1 MSVQTT
7 QNPTHLVR
15 KTRIGRFTRGQRHG
29 IASTIIAIILLL
41 IMLFPVY
48 WMINASFF
56 TSSQILSTNPPL
68 VPFGGTLAGYEKA
81 ISTQGGHLVSS
92 LIVAAGTVALT
103 LLIAVPAGYALSRFT
118 IRGGTVVL
126 FALMV
131 VQMIPNIVLANALF
145 SIFSSMGL
153 LDTYIALILAD
164 STLAIPFAIIL
175 LRAFML
181 GIPNEVIESAQVDGA
196 GYVRTLLKIVVPMSR
211 NSIITSAL
219 FAFLFA
225 WGDFLFG
232 VTLTTGQKFVPI
244 TVGIYNFVGTQVS
257 DWNAILATSVL
268 TSIPA
273 VILLFA
279 AQRYITAG
287 VTGGAVKE

>member
-1 MSVQTT
+1 MSIHAVHK
-7 QNPTHLVR
+7 PYV
-15 KTRIGRFTRGQRHG
+15 GRMTKGKRRS
-29 IASTIIAIILLL
+29 IVSTIIAIVLLL

-68 VPFGGTLAGYEKA
+68 TPFGGTLAGYEKA
-81 ISTQGGHLVSS
+81 LSTQGGHLVSS
-92 LIVAAGTVALT
+92 LIIAFGTVILT
-103 LLIAVPAGYALSRFT
+103 LLIAVPAGYALSRFS
-118 IRGGTVVL
+118 IPGGTAVL

-145 SIFSSMGL
+145 GIFSSMGL
-153 LDTYIALILAD
+153 LDSYVALILAD

-181 GIPNEVIESAQVDGA
+181 GIPNEVIESAHVDGA
-196 GYVRTLLKIVVPMSR
+196 GHLRTLVKIVVPMSR

-257 DWNAILATSVL
+257 DWNAILASAVL